1 MELINFN
8 NYNITCVYEN
18 LKETFISRDKIKEI
32 YPDSNIIEGPENL
45 IIIDFSDSK
54 LPNYQFQ
61 ARYDSRRLYV
71 NKQFNQDNDFEESIN
86 EFIETTI
93 NLDSAIK
100 GNKKI
105 KAYGFNYD
113 GVFAL
118 DDKSS
123 AVELVK
129 NKLLKEEEINKKMK
143 NAKIIQFN
151 PEITFDYQDFLLTIK
166 LSPAYEP
173 ENFLPFHIN
182 SHFNSTRLE
191 KDKLKIDFNK
201 YYDLAFNKIEKLL
214 NE

>member
-54 LPNYQFQ
+54 LHNYQFQ

-100 GNKKI
+100 GKQKI

-173 ENFLPFHIN
+173 ENFLSFHIN
-182 SHFNSTRLE
+182 SHFNSNQFE
-191 KDKLKIDFNK
+191 KDKLKIDFKK